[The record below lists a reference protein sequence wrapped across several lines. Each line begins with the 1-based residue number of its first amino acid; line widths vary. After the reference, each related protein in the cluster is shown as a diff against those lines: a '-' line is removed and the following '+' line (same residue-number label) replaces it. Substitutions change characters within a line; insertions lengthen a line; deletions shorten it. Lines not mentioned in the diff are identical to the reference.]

1 MAPLQ
6 SITVRSPC
14 GSCSCKI
21 LYHIS
26 NTHWNQH
33 CVGRLRVAV
42 EGKKGSRRVEED
54 PDLGNEKVKPRLTW
68 PRPCLLRPPFLRL
81 KVCRKD
87 EEIEI
92 RSVTEERHRSY
103 GFDGSPSSGPRCG
116 IDHLGFRLKAS
127 TAK

>member
-1 MAPLQ
+1 M
-6 SITVRSPC
+6 
-14 GSCSCKI
+14 K
-21 LYHIS
+21 
-26 NTHWNQH
+26 
-33 CVGRLRVAV
+33 
-42 EGKKGSRRVEED
+42 
-54 PDLGNEKVKPRLTW
+54 LTW

-103 GFDGSPSSGPRCG
+103 GFDGSPSSAPRCA